1 MFRLMQNGVMVA
13 LGENLRYIRMQE
25 NGSYGFCDKA
35 DAQGV
40 AMDSTPYHIDGMD
53 ELAGAETVSVETVE
67 AGTIVLDLAAAS
79 AVYASVADADGITPA
94 EISLHPNLFPR
105 LKGDGSLIKAGT
117 HINWHG
123 TIKRAANALWDTEE
137 NNPDNAPDLW
147 NDIAYREG
155 LRVLT
160 GPIPAAH
167 PVQVDEICWYKDEK
181 WKNVSGVP
189 SVYLPDE
196 YPAGWEVVA

>member
-1 MFRLMQNGVMVA
+1 MYRLMQNGEMVA

-25 NGSYGFCDKA
+25 NGSYGFCPREE
-35 DAQGV
+35 AQGV

-53 ELAGAETVSVETVE
+53 ELTGAETVSVETVE

-94 EISLHPNLFPR
+94 EISLHPDLFPR

-117 HINWHG
+117 HINWDG
-123 TIKRAANALWDTEE
+123 VIKRAANALWDTEE
-137 NNPDNAPDLW
+137 NNPDNAPTLW
-147 NDIAYREG
+147 NDIEYREG

-160 GPIPAAH
+160 GPIPATN
-167 PVQVDEICWYKDEK
+167 PVQVDEICWYKEEK
-181 WKNVSGVP
+181 WKNISGVP